1 MNEIIPTALKEL
13 TELVRKEGYF
23 KVYVISVLYFGTLF
37 FLSVGFIILYDL
49 LFNIDFNKSSS
60 MLIVATIFIIVYST
74 DIILI
79 SKAKITPTMLVW
91 VIIISPLLALY
102 KLFKDTDLFNLNKK
116 NTPAEIKKYIFPR

>member
-13 TELVRKEGYF
+13 NELVRKEGYF

-49 LFNIDFNKSSS
+49 LFNIDFNTSSS
-60 MLIVATIFIIVYST
+60 MLIVATIFIIVYSA

-79 SKAKITPTMLVW
+79 SKAKITPTILVW

-102 KLFKDTDLFNLNKK
+102 KLFKDTDLFN
-116 NTPAEIKKYIFPR
+116 